1 MANLSREATGRESSF
16 RAEAEHQRRG
26 LEELLAQAPAAMGL
40 LAGSDHRWTYVND
53 HYVRLTGRSS
63 TADFVGKT
71 LVESF
76 PEMET
81 QVFTSLLDE
90 VYRSGNPYFGR
101 EMKAILNRS
110 AMGLP
115 DECYWDFV
123 YQPIRD
129 ANGAVEGIL
138 VHAVDVTDKVTARE
152 VIQENTDRLLLAQAA
167 AQIGTWEWDPVR
179 DFRRLSPELHR
190 LFGTE
195 ASDPD
200 HAQRWAERVHP
211 DDYQRVLEQMADA
224 SRTGQMDFEYRYL
237 HPVEGLRWFYCKG
250 RRFRQE
256 TRIFGVVQDI
266 TDRKQAEEALAESEE
281 RYRTVAETASDAIVS
296 INESSTV
303 LFANSAI
310 ARVFG
315 YKPDELIGKNLA
327 MLMPDYMRHLHHTG
341 IQRYVASG
349 KRHLNWNATELPGL
363 HKDGREIPLEVSFGE
378 YTKGGRH
385 YFTGFARDIT
395 QRKAAEQ
402 ALRESE
408 QKLRVITE
416 AAPVMIWM
424 AGTDKLCFYFNRSWL
439 DFVGRTLEQE
449 MGNGWAENVHPDDF
463 DRCLQIYMSSFDARQ
478 PFEMEYRLLHRS
490 GEYRWILDHGVPR
503 YTHDGKFEGY
513 VGGCLDIHDQKHAAE
528 QIRAAG
534 EDVRRNH
541 ELLEVALAAS
551 ATGTFRWNVRTDGI
565 EFDEN
570 LRQLLRFSP
579 AEPIATMQEFTA
591 RIHPHDA
598 TRFRFAIDA
607 CRTGADLD
615 LEFRL
620 PLANGQSRWLYGRA
634 KMQWVNGQ
642 PNFLVGACTDITSR
656 KHAEES
662 LRESELWIAGQKQA
676 FQAAV
681 TGASLSACLDIL
693 VRTAVK
699 QFRGEARCA
708 FYVADPS
715 GTGLTHVA
723 GMPDD
728 YAECAD
734 RFKIG
739 PDSLA
744 CGLAAHSGAPRIT
757 PDVHEDP
764 LWKPWLWL
772 AARYDYRACW
782 SFPVKTSAGK
792 AIGTLALYF
801 QQPRQ
806 ATSRDLQFANL
817 LTNAA
822 AIIIARHREAQD
834 KEHAERILRDNE
846 QRMRLAQQ
854 AAGIGTFEF
863 NPSTNE
869 NRWTPELESIHG
881 LAPGT
886 FGGTLE
892 AWEQLVHP
900 EDRPEL
906 LKQVQSGFQT
916 EAPCQA
922 EWRIVWPN
930 GSTHWI
936 LGRWQV
942 VKEQSGAPACV
953 VGINIDITTRKA
965 AQDARRHLAAIVE
978 SSEDAIL
985 SKDLSGIVRSWN
997 PQAERLFGYSAKE
1010 MIGEQIRTIVPA
1022 EMQEDEDRILAT
1034 IARGDR
1040 IEHFETIR
1048 VAKDGRRIDVSLT
1061 ISPIRDESAC
1071 IIGASTIVR
1080 DITQKKQTELALRM
1094 TERLASVGR
1103 LAATIAHEINN
1114 PLEAATNLLYLARSA
1129 KDTEQIHVLLAQTE
1143 EELNRVALLSRQT
1156 LGFYREKNGARPL
1169 KIGPILEG
1177 LITVFARKARNKS
1190 IEIESELRE
1199 VPEIVAI
1206 ESEIRQVL
1214 SNLLNNA
1221 IDAISGGGKIRI
1233 RVSAARRWG
1242 TKFVCG
1248 IRVTIADSGRGIPP
1262 EHRPKL
1268 FEPFFTFGKDVG
1280 TGLGLWISK
1289 GIAERHEGE
1298 IRFRTSE
1305 RPGKSGTVFTFF
1317 LPSQTSLELPQ
1328 ARQAPSG
1335 A

>member
-1 MANLSREATGRESSF
+1 
-16 RAEAEHQRRG
+16 
-26 LEELLAQAPAAMGL
+26 
-40 LAGSDHRWTYVND
+40 
-53 HYVRLTGRSS
+53 
-63 TADFVGKT
+63 
-71 LVESF
+71 
-76 PEMET
+76 
-81 QVFTSLLDE
+81 
-90 VYRSGNPYFGR
+90 
-101 EMKAILNRS
+101 
-110 AMGLP
+110 GLP

-408 QKLRVITE
+408 QKLRVISE

-620 PLANGQSRWLYGRA
+620 PRANGQSRWLYGRA

-662 LRESELWIAGQKQA
+662 LRESE
-676 FQAAV
+676 
-681 TGASLSACLDIL
+681 
-693 VRTAVK
+693 
-699 QFRGEARCA
+699 
-708 FYVADPS
+708 
-715 GTGLTHVA
+715 
-723 GMPDD
+723 
-728 YAECAD
+728 
-734 RFKIG
+734 
-739 PDSLA
+739 
-744 CGLAAHSGAPRIT
+744 
-757 PDVHEDP
+757 
-764 LWKPWLWL
+764 
-772 AARYDYRACW
+772 
-782 SFPVKTSAGK
+782 
-792 AIGTLALYF
+792 
-801 QQPRQ
+801 
-806 ATSRDLQFANL
+806 
-817 LTNAA
+817 
-822 AIIIARHREAQD
+822 
-834 KEHAERILRDNE
+834 
-846 QRMRLAQQ
+846 
-854 AAGIGTFEF
+854 
-863 NPSTNE
+863 
-869 NRWTPELESIHG
+869 
-881 LAPGT
+881 
-886 FGGTLE
+886 
-892 AWEQLVHP
+892 
-900 EDRPEL
+900 
-906 LKQVQSGFQT
+906 
-916 EAPCQA
+916 
-922 EWRIVWPN
+922 
-930 GSTHWI
+930 
-936 LGRWQV
+936 
-942 VKEQSGAPACV
+942 
-953 VGINIDITTRKA
+953 
-965 AQDARRHLAAIVE
+965 
-978 SSEDAIL
+978 
-985 SKDLSGIVRSWN
+985 
-997 PQAERLFGYSAKE
+997 
-1010 MIGEQIRTIVPA
+1010 
-1022 EMQEDEDRILAT
+1022 
-1034 IARGDR
+1034 
-1040 IEHFETIR
+1040 
-1048 VAKDGRRIDVSLT
+1048 
-1061 ISPIRDESAC
+1061 
-1071 IIGASTIVR
+1071 
-1080 DITQKKQTELALRM
+1080 
-1094 TERLASVGR
+1094 
-1103 LAATIAHEINN
+1103 
-1114 PLEAATNLLYLARSA
+1114 
-1129 KDTEQIHVLLAQTE
+1129 
-1143 EELNRVALLSRQT
+1143 
-1156 LGFYREKNGARPL
+1156 
-1169 KIGPILEG
+1169 
-1177 LITVFARKARNKS
+1177 
-1190 IEIESELRE
+1190 
-1199 VPEIVAI
+1199 
-1206 ESEIRQVL
+1206 
-1214 SNLLNNA
+1214 
-1221 IDAISGGGKIRI
+1221 
-1233 RVSAARRWG
+1233 
-1242 TKFVCG
+1242 
-1248 IRVTIADSGRGIPP
+1248 
-1262 EHRPKL
+1262 
-1268 FEPFFTFGKDVG
+1268 
-1280 TGLGLWISK
+1280 
-1289 GIAERHEGE
+1289 
-1298 IRFRTSE
+1298 
-1305 RPGKSGTVFTFF
+1305 
-1317 LPSQTSLELPQ
+1317 
-1328 ARQAPSG
+1328 
-1335 A
+1335 